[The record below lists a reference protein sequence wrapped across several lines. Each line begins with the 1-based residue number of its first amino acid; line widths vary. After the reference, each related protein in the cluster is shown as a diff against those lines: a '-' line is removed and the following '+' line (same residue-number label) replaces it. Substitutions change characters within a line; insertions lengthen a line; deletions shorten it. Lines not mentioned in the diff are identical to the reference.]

1 MHDPA
6 GQCGLG
12 GQEAK
17 GVVSMDAGNLSNLAS
32 GVLSRRGFL
41 GGSAAVAATSFLAAC
56 ESRSGGGGGGGGSYP
71 SHPNYRF
78 VFINHVTTNE
88 FFVATQ
94 YGIADACALVGCQYQ
109 WTGSESSNAG
119 EMVNKM
125 NAAINSK
132 ADGIAVSLVEPTAFN
147 EPTERALNAGIPV
160 IAYNADAPTSSGN
173 RRLAYIGQDLYL
185 SGYRMGQRIA
195 GEVDSGL
202 VAGFIATPGQLN
214 IQPRIDG
221 AKAAIQASGKPI
233 QFEQIATG
241 AEIPAELSA
250 IEAWYLGHKDVKG
263 MYAVD
268 AGSTQGVSQIMQKYN
283 LAAQGVKSGGYDLL
297 TKTVQNIQSGNMG
310 FTIDQQAYL
319 QGFLPTLQ
327 LFLYKMSG
335 ALTGP
340 SEVNTGLKFVTKNNI
355 KTYATTKTR
364 YEGTSSEQKVVTSSS

>member
-1 MHDPA
+1 ME
-6 GQCGLG
+6 G
-12 GQEAK
+12 
-17 GVVSMDAGNLSNLAS
+17 GNLSSLAS

-56 ESRSGGGGGGGGSYP
+56 ESRSGGGGGGGGGSYP

-94 YGIADACALVGCQYQ
+94 YGIADACSLVGCQYQ

-132 ADGIAVSLVEPTAFN
+132 ADGIAVSLVEPNAFN

-160 IAYNADAPTSSGN
+160 IAYNADAPASSGN
-173 RRLAYIGQDLYL
+173 KRLAYIGQDLYL
-185 SGYRMGQRIA
+185 SGYKMGQRIA
-195 GEVDSGL
+195 GEVDGGL

-250 IEAWYLGHKDVKG
+250 IEAWYLGHRDVKG

-297 TKTVQNIQSGNMG
+297 TKTVQNIQAGHMG

-327 LFLYKMSG
+327 LFLYKISG

-340 SEVNTGLKFVTKNNI
+340 SEVNTGLKFVTKSNI

-364 YEGTSSEQKVVTSSS
+364 YEGNSSEQKVVTSSS